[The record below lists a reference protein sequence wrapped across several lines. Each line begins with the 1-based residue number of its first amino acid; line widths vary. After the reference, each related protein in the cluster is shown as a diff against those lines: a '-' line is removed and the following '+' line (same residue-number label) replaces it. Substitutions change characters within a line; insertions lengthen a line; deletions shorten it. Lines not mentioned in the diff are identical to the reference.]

1 MAKQILVSGGLG
13 FIGYHLCK
21 RLLETE
27 PDNSIVVVDNLS
39 STQLDFSDL
48 IGRVKILTA
57 DFRSMPD
64 DMGMFDEIYHLAS
77 PVGSLGILE
86 KYGYIAQEILGL
98 AEKAARI
105 AAHSGASL
113 LYVSSSEVYGRDGR
127 HQESAEQIVPCKRGA
142 RMEYALAK
150 LTAEHVLLNLAA
162 EGAFKLR
169 IVRPFNAM
177 GEWQS
182 SAIGF
187 VVPKFFE
194 AALNGQELQIF
205 GTGQQVR
212 SFCHVLDLVNGIIQ
226 VQVKGRLNNIYNI
239 GHPESIITIEEL
251 ALAILRLCNSG
262 SKVQYVDPVS
272 LYGNRYIEA
281 FDKVPDIAKA
291 ITDTGWRPSIS
302 LSNGLERILKHYQ
315 LRTIKSVQQQTVI
328 DRCRTE
334 LDNDSAY
341 CL

>member
-1 MAKQILVSGGLG
+1 
-13 FIGYHLCK
+13 
-21 RLLETE
+21 
-27 PDNSIVVVDNLS
+27 
-39 STQLDFSDL
+39 
-48 IGRVKILTA
+48 
-57 DFRSMPD
+57 
-64 DMGMFDEIYHLAS
+64 
-77 PVGSLGILE
+77 
-86 KYGYIAQEILGL
+86 
-98 AEKAARI
+98 
-105 AAHSGASL
+105 
-113 LYVSSSEVYGRDGR
+113 
-127 HQESAEQIVPCKRGA
+127 
-142 RMEYALAK
+142 MEYALAK

-251 ALAILRLCNSG
+251 ALAILRLCNSS